1 MENTAITLGQ
11 LPTTW
16 MHHFGKPENK
26 AKLKAFSLDKVK
38 GLEPLLSFYR
48 WCISVVYDTPAWN
61 VSGVNEKINEITDSI
76 IAHATNAK
84 TGKKSAYR
92 LANDMLNIMDY
103 HYNRP
108 AYNNWKPH
116 VELKP
121 ILTDEM
127 IQQLLSEAA

>member
-1 MENTAITLGQ
+1 MKNTVMILGQ

-26 AKLKAFSLDKVK
+26 VKLEAFGTNKVK
-38 GLEPLLSFYR
+38 GLEPLQEFYR
-48 WCISVVYDTPAWN
+48 WCISVVEGTPAWN
-61 VSGVNEKINEITDSI
+61 ISGVNEMINAITDSI
-76 IAHATNAK
+76 IAQATNAK

-92 LANDMLNIMDY
+92 LANDMLNTINY
-103 HYNRP
+103 HYDRP

-127 IQQLLSEAA
+127 IQQLLSEEA

>member
-1 MENTAITLGQ
+1 METTTPTLGQ
-11 LPTTW
+11 LSTTW

-26 AKLKAFSLDKVK
+26 TKLKAFSADKVK
-38 GLEPLLSFYR
+38 GLEPLVRFYR
-48 WCISVVYDTPAWN
+48 WCISVVYGTPAWN

-76 IAHATNAK
+76 IAHTTNAR

-92 LANDMLNIMDY
+92 LANDMLNIMNY

-108 AYNNWKPH
+108 AHNINWER

-127 IQQLLSEAA
+127 IQQLLESTK